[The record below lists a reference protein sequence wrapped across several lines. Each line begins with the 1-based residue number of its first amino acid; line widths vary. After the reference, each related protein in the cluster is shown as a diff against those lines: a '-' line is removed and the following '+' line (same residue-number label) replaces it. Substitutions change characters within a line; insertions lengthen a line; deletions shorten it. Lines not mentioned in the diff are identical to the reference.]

1 MLLPVWATWLFF
13 ALLVEVGDAVAE
25 ERMRPVDQISREMV
39 FRGLY
44 HVTQAWRRGEAA
56 DPIKYVS
63 APDNRDLGVVKR
75 LRKKHPPDPAFSTA
89 SVMTNGLYQFPVT
102 IRHGHPEQREGS
114 CANPL
119 GFLAEFTLSEAKG
132 SE

>member
-1 MLLPVWATWLFF
+1 MVKRLLIGSDQWTGSLHGMLLPVWATWLFF

-25 ERMRPVDQISREMV
+25 ERMRPVDQILREMV

-89 SVMTNGLYQFPVT
+89 
-102 IRHGHPEQREGS
+102 
-114 CANPL
+114 
-119 GFLAEFTLSEAKG
+119 
-132 SE
+132 